1 MDDQDLCDLVQF
13 LSAET
18 NTDITAVENVKEET
32 ELGTQYTISLFVHA
46 RDVGDSKLYRSKV
59 GPSAA
64 IQTEVSEVLE
74 DGTKVYDQVLCSSL
88 DHGYATIHLYCQNT
102 RIMIVEDCDADAD
115 VYVDDYDE
123 GASSEEEEEVYPF
136 SD

>member
-1 MDDQDLCDLVQF
+1 MHMDDQDLCDLVQF

-88 DHGYATIHLYCQNT
+88 DHGFATIHLYCQNT
-102 RIMIVEDCDADAD
+102 RIVIVEDCDDT
-115 VYVDDYDE
+115 DDELY
-123 GASSEEEEEVYPF
+123 GPLLEEEGDEEVYPF